1 MARYQKKNQAV
12 SMNFK
17 ADLDLTMINS
27 IAKACK
33 QAHTKH
39 IRFGWING
47 KKYRDKKNKSLYI
60 AQVARWNEFGT
71 SSNGLP
77 LFKGGNGGMPPRPSL
92 TYTRLAVEQSLTPY
106 IKDYFL
112 SALNGHYDSSKL
124 NAMNTHIKK
133 SFSDV
138 IMNQGFAK
146 LKPTTIK
153 LKGHDFILD
162 GISGMLLHSF
172 ESKTFST
179 NHSKIRDGA
188 T

>member
-1 MARYQKKNQAV
+1 MARYQRKNQAV
-12 SMNFK
+12 SMDFK
-17 ADLDLTMINS
+17 AELDLTMINN

-47 KKYRDKKNKSLYI
+47 RKYTGKINKGLYI
-60 AQVARWNEFGT
+60 AQVAQWNEFGT
-71 SSNGLP
+71 KSNELP
-77 LFKGGNGGMPPRPSL
+77 LFKGGNGGMPARPSL
-92 TYTRLAVEQSLTPY
+92 TYTRLSVEQSLKPF

-112 SALNGHYDSSKL
+112 SALDGRYESSKL
-124 NAMNTHIKK
+124 DTMNNHIKK

-138 IMNQGFAK
+138 VMNQGFIK

-162 GISGMLLHSF
+162 GISGMLLHNF

-179 NHSKIRDGA
+179 NYSKIRDGA